1 MYTVTIAEPRTDPM
15 LTTPMVISARREETD
30 DTFTIDL
37 APPGGFSFRPGEF
50 TMLYVYGVGEVP
62 ISISGDP
69 AHPEV
74 LTHTIR
80 ATGKVTEALAR
91 MRPGDTVGVRG
102 PYGTGW
108 PMEEAKG
115 RDVILVGGGIG
126 LAPLRPALTH
136 IIENRTDY
144 GLVSMAIGFRSPQEM
159 LFVEEIR
166 EWRQHFDL
174 DIELTVDRADDTWRG
189 SVGVV
194 TRLIPM
200 LEAGDEC
207 IAMVCGPGIMMTFTA
222 RALRDRDFAPENIYV
237 SLERNMK
244 CGIGLCG
251 HCQYGP
257 LFVCTDGPV
266 KQLSEVERLFG
277 IREV

>member
-1 MYTVTIAEPRTDPM
+1 M
-15 LTTPMVISARREETD
+15 LTTPMVVSDRRRETA

-37 APPGGFSFRPGEF
+37 APPGGFPFRPGEF

-80 ATGKVTEALAR
+80 AAGKVTEALAR
-91 MRPGDTVGVRG
+91 MKPGDTVGVRG
-102 PYGTGW
+102 PYGRGW
-108 PMEEAKG
+108 PMEACKG

-126 LAPLRPALTH
+126 VAPLRPALTH
-136 IIENRTDY
+136 IIANRTEY
-144 GLVSMAIGFRSPQEM
+144 GLVSMAVGFRNPEEM
-159 LFVEEIR
+159 LFVEDLR

-174 DIELTVDRADDTWRG
+174 DIELTVDSADDTWRG

-200 LEAGDEC
+200 LEFGTDAV
-207 IAMVCGPGIMMTFTA
+207 AMVCGPGVMMMFTA
-222 RALRDRDFAPENIYV
+222 RTLRDQGFAPENIYV

-244 CGIGLCG
+244 CGVGLCG

-266 KQLSEVERLFG
+266 KPFSEVERLFG

>member
-1 MYTVTIAEPRTDPM
+1 MVTTAEVPTDPM
-15 LTTPMVISARREETD
+15 LTTPMVISGRRQETA

-37 APPGGFSFRPGEF
+37 APPGGFPFQPGQF

-69 AHPEV
+69 GRPEV

-80 ATGKVTEALAR
+80 TVGTVTEALGR
-91 MRPGDTVGVRG
+91 LKPGDTVGVRG
-102 PYGTGW
+102 PYGKGW
-108 PMEEAKG
+108 PLQAALG

-126 LAPLRPALTH
+126 VAPLRPALTH
-136 IIENRTDY
+136 IINHRTDY
-144 GLVSMAIGFRSPQEM
+144 GLVSMAVGFRSPQEM

-166 EWRQHFDL
+166 EWRTHFDL
-174 DIELTVDRADDTWRG
+174 DIELTVDSADDTWRG

-200 LEAGDEC
+200 LDAHDDAV
-207 IAMVCGPGIMMTFTA
+207 AMVCGPGVMMTFSA
-222 RALRDRDFAPENIYV
+222 RTLRDRGFTPENIYV
-237 SLERNMK
+237 SLERNMQ
-244 CGIGLCG
+244 CGVGLCG

-266 KQLSEVERLFG
+266 KPFSEVERLFG

>member
-1 MYTVTIAEPRTDPM
+1 M
-15 LTTPMVISARREETD
+15 LTTPMVVSARRQETT

-37 APPGGFSFRPGEF
+37 APPGGFPFQPGEF

-69 AHPEV
+69 ARPEV

-80 ATGKVTEALAR
+80 SAGKVTQALAR
-91 MRPGDTVGVRG
+91 LKPGDTVGVRG
-102 PYGTGW
+102 PYGHGW
-108 PMEEAKG
+108 PMEAARG
-115 RDVILVGGGIG
+115 RDVVLVGGGIG

-136 IIENRTDY
+136 IINNRTDY
-144 GLVSMAIGFRSPQEM
+144 GLVSMAIGFRRPEEM
-159 LFVEEIR
+159 LFVDEIR

-174 DIELTVDRADDTWRG
+174 DIEITVDAADDTWRG

-200 LEAGDEC
+200 LEFGDDAV
-207 IAMVCGPGIMMTFTA
+207 AMVCGPGVMMMFSA
-222 RALRDRDFAPENIYV
+222 RTLRDRDFDPDNIYV

-244 CGIGLCG
+244 CGVGLCG

-266 KQLSEVERLFG
+266 KRFSEVERLFG

>member
-1 MYTVTIAEPRTDPM
+1 M
-15 LTTPMVISARREETD
+15 LTTPMVISARRQETA

-37 APPGGFSFRPGEF
+37 APPGGFTFLPGEF

-80 ATGKVTEALAR
+80 AAGKVTEALQR

-108 PMEEAKG
+108 PMEAAKG
-115 RDVILVGGGIG
+115 KDVILVGGGIG
-126 LAPLRPALTH
+126 LAPLRPALSH
-136 IIENRTDY
+136 IINNRIDY
-144 GLVSMAIGFRSPQEM
+144 GLVSMAIGFRSPHEM

-174 DIELTVDRADDTWRG
+174 DIELTVDVADETWRG

-200 LEAGDEC
+200 LEANEDA

-222 RALRDRDFAPENIYV
+222 RALRDRDFHPDNIYV

-244 CGIGLCG
+244 CGVGMCG

-266 KQLSEVERLFG
+266 KQFSEVERLFG

>member
-1 MYTVTIAEPRTDPM
+1 M
-15 LTTPMVISARREETD
+15 LTTPMVISARRQETK

-37 APPGGFSFRPGEF
+37 APPGGFTFRPGEF
-50 TMLYVYGVGEVP
+50 TMVYVYGVGEVP
-62 ISISGDP
+62 LSISGDP

-74 LTHTIR
+74 LTHTVR
-80 ATGKVTEALAR
+80 EAGKVTEALGR
-91 MRPGDTVGVRG
+91 MKPGDTVGVRG
-102 PYGTGW
+102 PYGIGW
-108 PMEEAKG
+108 PMEAAKG
-115 RDVILVGGGIG
+115 RDVVLVGGGIG
-126 LAPLRPALTH
+126 VAPLRPALTH
-136 IIENRTDY
+136 IIANRVEY

-166 EWRQHFDL
+166 EWRTHFDL
-174 DIELTVDRADDTWRG
+174 DIELTVDAADETWRG

-200 LEAGDEC
+200 LEANSNAV
-207 IAMVCGPGIMMTFTA
+207 AMVCGPGIMMMFTA
-222 RALRDRDFAPENIYV
+222 RALRDRGFQPDNIYV

-244 CGIGLCG
+244 CGIGMCG

-257 LFVCTDGPV
+257 LFVCADGPV
-266 KQLSEVERLFG
+266 RQFSEVERLFG